1 VLEQAITDQP
11 FLDVAFGP
19 VAALAWISLGQNEKA
34 LAFLRG
40 LHLGRADRAPPAMLR
55 SGTTAAFAVACAD
68 LADPSLARI
77 ALRFL
82 GDQRQSPAVIDQMG
96 VFYLGARAAHRG
108 RVHAALGDLDAAVAA
123 LDSGMAVDHRAGA
136 VVFEIRDGLDL
147 AEALIRRGR
156 EGDRPRAVSLLE
168 QVGDAA
174 SNRSLESDLA
184 RAERLL
190 LRGPRSTVTPLA
202 SRPGTRS

>member
-1 VLEQAITDQP
+1 
-11 FLDVAFGP
+11 
-19 VAALAWISLGQNEKA
+19 
-34 LAFLRG
+34 
-40 LHLGRADRAPPAMLR
+40 MLR

-68 LADPSLARI
+68 LADPSLART
-77 ALRFL
+77 ALRLL
-82 GDQRQSPAVIDQMG
+82 GDHRQSPAVIDQVG

-108 RVHAALGDLDAAVAA
+108 RLHAALGELDAAVAA

-156 EGDRPRAVSLLE
+156 HGDRQRALSLLDHL
-168 QVGDAA
+168 GDTA
-174 SNRSLESDLA
+174 SKKGLDSDLG

-190 LRGPRSTVTPLA
+190 LAHA
-202 SRPGTRS
+202 SGR